1 MSDNSYER
9 YAKIRDLRGLTDY
22 KVSKLGN
29 IKGGTAPISNW
40 KNGVY
45 KLKDDKMQ
53 LIASVLA
60 VDIEYLKGNVPFT
73 RCPVCGISYDLL
85 LNSSNKEHEEF
96 HQKFLSIKDKYPF
109 FMCYTDAEKQ
119 RTDSIYA
126 FRSYQ
131 KSVEEKVTAFDKY
144 LEASFSLEIIRN
156 NYELNSLDY
165 DKFCRVEVSTLYSD
179 DCISQEFI
187 DTLIEKYGIDRDFLS
202 GNEQLFARINN
213 NEQTIRILR
222 YLEKLKPELLDIV
235 EKQIK
240 ALSDTTDIDNSLSN
254 NTIVPMPNRSSE
266 IEVNAAHSIPDASEK
281 DKKHDDDI
289 MDDENF

>member
-22 KVSKLGN
+22 KVAKLGN

-109 FMCYTDAEKQ
+109 FMCYTEAEKQ
-119 RTDSIYA
+119 RTDSIHA

-131 KSVEEKVTAFDKY
+131 KSIEEKVAAFDKY
-144 LEASFSLEIIRN
+144 LESAFSLEILRN
-156 NYELNSLDY
+156 NCELSGLDY
-165 DKFCRVEVSTLYSD
+165 DQFCRTEVSTLHAD

-187 DTLIEKYGIDRDFLS
+187 DALIEKYGIDKDFLA
-202 GNEQLFARINN
+202 GNEQLLARASKND
-213 NEQTIRILR
+213 QLMRLLK
-222 YLEKLKPELLDIV
+222 YMEKLSPQSLDSI
-235 EKQIK
+235 EIQIK
-240 ALSDTTDIDNSLSN
+240 ALAEQSKQ
-254 NTIVPMPNRSSE
+254 E
-266 IEVNAAHSIPDASEK
+266 
-281 DKKHDDDI
+281 
-289 MDDENF
+289 

>member
-1 MSDNSYER
+1 MTLKDR
-9 YAKIRDLRGLTDY
+9 IKALC
-22 KVSKLGN
+22 KVKETSMNKVEIELGFGTGYISKLNESHPNSGKLQQIADRLDVSLDYLMGN
-29 IKGGTAPISNW
+29 RDYVI
-40 KNGVY
+40 
-45 KLKDDKMQ
+45 
-53 LIASVLA
+53 
-60 VDIEYLKGNVPFT
+60 
-73 RCPVCGISYDLL
+73 CPVCGF
-85 LNSSNKEHEEF
+85 LNNPLSEQSRKEHEEF

-109 FMCYTDAEKQ
+109 FMCYTEAEKQ
-119 RTDSIYA
+119 RTDSIHA

-131 KSVEEKVTAFDKY
+131 KSIEEKVAAFDKY
-144 LEASFSLEIIRN
+144 LESAFSLEILRN
-156 NYELNSLDY
+156 NCELSGLDY
-165 DKFCRVEVSTLYSD
+165 DQFCRVEVSTLYSD

-187 DTLIEKYGIDRDFLS
+187 DALIEKYGIDRDFLA

-213 NEQTIRILR
+213 NEQIIRILR
-222 YLEKLKPELLDIV
+222 YLEKLKPELLYIV

-266 IEVNAAHSIPDASEK
+266 IEVDAAHSIPDASEK